1 MAPSLP
7 HNPGPSPFDLA
18 DAATYESWR
27 ERKLAEYPRR
37 AADLVV
43 EVDRLG
49 TLSESEKARC
59 IDLCRR
65 ANMAVYAPRVSA
77 HEPGDAET
85 RLAVRALAAT
95 FGLGLVEDHRS
106 AETDGLVAIE
116 VTDKA
121 SKRGFIPYST
131 KPISWHTD
139 GYYNAPGE
147 DILAMLLHCAR
158 AASEGGENALLDP
171 EIAYIRLRDRGP
183 ALVAAMMHP
192 EAMTIPE
199 SLEEDGRVRPT
210 STGPVFFI
218 DGETR
223 SLAMRYTARARN
235 IAWRDDADTLA
246 AVAELDRLLRHE
258 EEPLILKHRL
268 SPGQGLVCNNVLHTR
283 TGFANGEEGPGR
295 LLYRARYR
303 RRIAGSGFNEVRAAA

>member
-1 MAPSLP
+1 MTVPTRLRL
-7 HNPGPSPFDLA
+7 PSPFDLG
-18 DAATYESWR
+18 DGATYAAWR
-27 ERKLAEYPRR
+27 ERKLAEYPKR

-49 TLSESEKARC
+49 TLSDSEKARAV
-59 IDLCRR
+59 DLCRR
-65 ANMAVYAPRVSA
+65 ANMAVYAPRA
-77 HEPGDAET
+77 GAPEADDAET
-85 RLAVRALAAT
+85 RCAVRALAAS

-116 VTDKA
+116 VTDKP

-139 GYYNAPGE
+139 GYYNAPGQ

-158 AASEGGENALLDP
+158 AASEGGVNALLDP
-171 EIAYIRLRDRGP
+171 EIAYIRLRDRNP
-183 ALVAAMMHP
+183 AMVAAMMHP

-199 SLEEDGRVRPT
+199 ALEEDGSVRPT

-218 DGETR
+218 DGETQ
-223 SLAMRYTARARN
+223 SLAMRYTARGRN
-235 IAWRDDADTLA
+235 IAWRDDADTAA

-258 EEPLILKHRL
+258 EEPLILEHRL
-268 SPGQGLVCNNVLHTR
+268 SPGQGVVCNNVLHTR
-283 TGFANGEEGPGR
+283 TGFANGEQGPGR

-303 RRIAGSGFNEVRAAA
+303 RRVAGSGFNEVCAAA

>member
-7 HNPGPSPFDLA
+7 HRPSPFDLS
-18 DAATYESWR
+18 DAATYAAWR
-27 ERKLAEYPRR
+27 ERKLAEYPKS

-43 EVDRLG
+43 EVERLG

-59 IDLCRR
+59 IELCRR
-65 ANMAVYAPRVSA
+65 ANMAVYSPRVSA
-77 HEPGDAET
+77 AVPDDAET
-85 RLAVRALAAT
+85 RRAIRALAAT

-116 VTDKA
+116 VTDKQ

-139 GYYNAPGE
+139 GYYNAQGE
-147 DILAMLLHCAR
+147 EILAMLLHCAR

-171 EIAYIRLRDRGP
+171 EIAYIRLRDRSP
-183 ALVAAMMHP
+183 ALVAAMLHQ

-199 SLEEDGRVRPT
+199 SIEEDGSVRPT

-218 DGETR
+218 DRETHN
-223 SLAMRYTARARN
+223 LAMRYTARARN
-235 IAWRDDADTLA
+235 ISWRDDADTLA
-246 AVAELDRLLRHE
+246 AVSELDRLLRQE

-283 TGFANGEEGPGR
+283 TGFANAEQAPGR

-303 RRIAGSGFNEVRAAA
+303 RRIAGSGFNEVRDAA